1 MLAEAAQQCKHLRKP
16 SDVLE
21 VVAVLEMSRPVC
33 APASELLTSERH
45 HELWAPVSAA
55 FATIGCSDWAHFA
68 TGQSSSDAE

>member
-21 VVAVLEMSRPVC
+21 VVTVLEMSRTVC
-33 APASELLTSERH
+33 ALALELLTLELR